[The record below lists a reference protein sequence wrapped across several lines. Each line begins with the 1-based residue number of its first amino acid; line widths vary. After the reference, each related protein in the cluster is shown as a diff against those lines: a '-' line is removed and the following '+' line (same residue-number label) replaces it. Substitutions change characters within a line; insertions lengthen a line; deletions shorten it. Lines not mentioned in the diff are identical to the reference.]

1 MSFQTCGFCMVSVKS
16 KIRFFFSFC
25 SICMAFFHLMNNN
38 AKKWQKEQL
47 SIIEDVCMI
56 AVCFKPLFTPKH
68 EVHIFQ
74 WNTLSRFSVNSFFS
88 LYNSKGTWKMVHK
101 LYWLLFIIFAWQLNI
116 DFQHFH
122 ERKKTIFLF
131 TVSYKRDISHLLCQ
145 KNDKHWSASDACDA
159 WLAITSSQP
168 AAFVSCQC
176 WDYVESKHRC
186 RRALHTNTKPLQ
198 QMQRSASALHNTNSK
213 RASVRVC
220 IVTGLCEIS
229 LEICLG
235 EGQQGFTF
243 IKTSQSWI
251 IGIEGKIIF
260 KCPML
265 LVLSC

>member
-116 DFQHFH
+116 DFHHFH
-122 ERKKTIFLF
+122 EKKKTLSFYSLF
-131 TVSYKRDISHLLCQ
+131 PINVIYLICFAKKMINTEVLQTHAMHGSRSPLRSLQHLL
-145 KNDKHWSASDACDA
+145 
-159 WLAITSSQP
+159 
-168 AAFVSCQC
+168 V
-176 WDYVESKHRC
+176 
-186 RRALHTNTKPLQ
+186 
-198 QMQRSASALHNTNSK
+198 ASAEITWSQNIAVAELYTQTRSHSNRCSAQLLLSTIQTAK
-213 RASVRVC
+213 ERVWESV
-220 IVTGLCEIS
+220 LW
-229 LEICLG
+229 
-235 EGQQGFTF
+235 QGFV
-243 IKTSQSWI
+243 K
-251 IGIEGKIIF
+251 
-260 KCPML
+260 
-265 LVLSC
+265 